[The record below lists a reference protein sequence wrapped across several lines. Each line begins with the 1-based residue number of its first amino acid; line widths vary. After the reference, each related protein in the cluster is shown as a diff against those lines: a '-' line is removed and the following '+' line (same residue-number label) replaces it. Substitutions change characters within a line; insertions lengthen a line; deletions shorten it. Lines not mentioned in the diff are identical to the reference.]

1 MVNALAGK
9 RALVTGAAR
18 GIGHATALAL
28 QAAGAGVVGLDRK
41 ATGGAFPIL
50 AGDLAVE
57 AQIVAAVANGAAVLG
72 GYDILVNNAGILQE
86 QTLASLT
93 AAHIDLMFAV
103 NERGALLVARE
114 VLPYLPEGGRIINI
128 VSDLA
133 YLGRAGGSVYAGTK
147 AAMIGVTRS
156 WARELS
162 PRILVNA
169 VAPGPTDTPL
179 LGFDGLTDAQKAAE
193 TANPMGR
200 IGRPEEVAAAVVFL
214 AGPGASFFTGQ
225 CLGANG
231 GAAMNCGNLR

>member
-1 MVNALAGK
+1 MVKPLAGK
-9 RALVTGAAR
+9 RALVTGAAS
-18 GIGHATALAL
+18 GIGLATALAL
-28 QAAGAGVVGLDRK
+28 QEAGAAVVGLDL
-41 ATGGAFPIL
+41 AASNGALPIL
-50 AGDLAVE
+50 ACDLRDE
-57 AQIVAAVANGAAVLG
+57 AQIVAAVAEGAKLLG

-86 QTLASLT
+86 LPMGSLT

-103 NERGALLVARE
+103 NVRGAMLVARE
-114 VLPYLPEGGRIINI
+114 VLPHLPEGGRIINI
-128 VSDLA
+128 VSELA
-133 YLGRAGGSVYAGTK
+133 YLGRAGGSVYAATK
-147 AAMIGVTRS
+147 AAMIGATRS

-179 LGFDGLTDAQKAAE
+179 LGFDQLTDEQKAAE

-214 AGPGASFFTGQ
+214 AGPGATFFTGQ

-231 GAAMNCGNLR
+231 GAAMN